1 MKLPR
6 LLLRTLLLVG
16 SLGIFA
22 ADTALA
28 SSPPPPTYPI
38 AVNCTGIR
46 GTWQRAYKVHLVYY
60 YNGTNIYD
68 HWATDGQALFTT
80 STGKNWLKGG
90 TLRLTATMFWQSSG
104 AQCGSYDQSFT
115 FNGGGGA
122 IQIADPNPAAGGAYC
137 VNAPFTN
144 MDWGSFMSVDFQ

>member
-38 AVNCTGIR
+38 AVSCTGLA
-46 GTWQRAYKVHLVYY
+46 GTWQRAYKVHLIYY
-60 YNGTNIYD
+60 YNGTSIYD
-68 HWATDGQALFTT
+68 HWASDGQGLFTN

-90 TLRLTATMFWQSSG
+90 TLRLTAVMFYQSTG
-104 AQCGSYDQSFT
+104 AQCGSYDRSFT
-115 FNGGGGA
+115 FN
-122 IQIADPNPAAGGAYC
+122 
-137 VNAPFTN
+137 
-144 MDWGSFMSVDFQ
+144 

>member
-1 MKLPR
+1 VKLPR
-6 LLLRTLLLVG
+6 LLLRTLLLAA

-38 AVNCTGIR
+38 AIGCTGLA
-46 GTWQRAYKVHLVYY
+46 GTWQRAYKVHLIYY
-60 YNGTNIYD
+60 YNGTSIYD
-68 HWATDGQALFTT
+68 HWASDGQGLFTT
-80 STGKNWLKGG
+80 DTGKHWQKGG
-90 TLRLTATMFWQSSG
+90 TLRLTAVMFYQSTG
-104 AQCGSYDQSFT
+104 AQCGSYDKSFT

-122 IQIADPNPAAGGAYC
+122 IQISDPNPAAGGAFA

-144 MDWGSFMSVDFQ
+144 MDWGSFMSVEFQ